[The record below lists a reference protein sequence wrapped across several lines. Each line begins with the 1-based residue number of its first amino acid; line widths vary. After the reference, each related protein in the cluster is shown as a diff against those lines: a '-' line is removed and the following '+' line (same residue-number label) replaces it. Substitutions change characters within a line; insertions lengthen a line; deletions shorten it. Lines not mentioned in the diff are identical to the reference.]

1 MNYRSRIRK
10 IEKRLRNE
18 DKSGS
23 NSMHNN
29 SKIIEKILNFKLS
42 EVKDQLMNHY
52 KINCTKNTFRSYESS
67 FTNFIRLI
75 GDKEIN
81 SINRADLEDF
91 KIKRSSEVSQVSVN
105 IDIRNLKAIFNKMV
119 DYELIEYSKFSGVK
133 QFKIQNE
140 EILTIETVDLVK
152 ILFETKGDQMNH
164 IIRFTLNTAC
174 RISEVLDLKIKGID
188 FKNNNIN
195 IYQKKTNSY
204 KSFPISDSL
213 TELLEEIL
221 PTGPRDDIS
230 LMKEGFLF
238 YDKIKNDPGSKLR
251 TDTISKK
258 FKKIIRK
265 LKLNSH
271 YKFHSLRHTAITE
284 FMNNNVQPYL
294 VQKIAGHSS
303 INTTMLYSHARS
315 EDLKIAVNSVSY

>member
-1 MNYRSRIRK
+1 
-10 IEKRLRNE
+10 
-18 DKSGS
+18 
-23 NSMHNN
+23 MHNN
-29 SKIIEKILNFKLS
+29 SEKIEKTSNFKLS

-67 FTNFIRLI
+67 FTNLIRLI

-119 DYELIEYSKFSGVK
+119 EYELIEFSKFSCVK

-140 EILTIETVDLVK
+140 EILTIEKADLVK
-152 ILFETKGDQMNH
+152 ILYETKGDQMNH
-164 IIRFTLNTAC
+164 IIRFTLFTAC
-174 RISEVLDLKIKGID
+174 RISEVLELKIKDID
-188 FKNNNIN
+188 HKNNNIN
-195 IYQKKTNSY
+195 IYQRKTNSY

-213 TELLEEIL
+213 TELIKEIL
-221 PTGPRDDIS
+221 SPGFQNDNC
-230 LMKEGFLF
+230 LLKEGYLF
-238 YDKIKNDPGSKLR
+238 YDKIKNDPASKLR

-258 FKKIIRK
+258 FKKIIRR
-265 LKLNSH
+265 LDLNSN

-284 FMNNNVQPYL
+284 LMNKNVPPYL